1 MTKIKIHEIR
11 PFKNHPYQVN
21 EDHSLSE
28 LVISIKQNGLLNPVI
43 VRKKEN
49 YYELISGHR
58 RLKAMDKLGEIE
70 IDATIKEL
78 TDEEATILMVDS
90 NLQREM
96 ILPSEKAFAYKMK
109 SDALKK
115 QGKEDLCPEVTNNS
129 PRGNNKEM
137 KDNKRQMYRYIRL
150 TYLIPEILQMVDDK
164 LTKDKNLFLTMGIKP
179 GIELS
184 YLTKDEQRLVY
195 SEMVYENITPSHA
208 QTIKIR
214 ELSKKKELNAENLE
228 DILLENKG
236 NQNEKISF
244 NKEKINA
251 SLPNDMKNRDKRY
264 IEEYIIKAIDY
275 YEKHQKIKREKEE
288 LDF

>member
-21 EDHSLSE
+21 EDQSLSE
-28 LVISIKQNGLLNPVI
+28 LIISIRQNGLLNPVI
-43 VRKKEN
+43 VRKKNN

-70 IDATIKEL
+70 IEATIKEL
-78 TDEEATILMVDS
+78 TDEEATIIMVDS

-96 ILPSEKAFAYKMK
+96 LLPSEKAFAYKMK

-115 QGKEDLCPEVTNNS
+115 QGKEDLCPEVTNYS

-208 QTIKIR
+208 QTIRIR
-214 ELSKKKELNAENLE
+214 ELSKKKELTAENLE
-228 DILLENKG
+228 EILIENKG

-244 NKEKINA
+244 NKEKINS
-251 SLPNDMKNRDKRY
+251 SLPKDIINRDKRY

-275 YEKHQKIKREKEE
+275 YEKHKK
-288 LDF
+288 